1 MAISVCPG
9 DEVRASADE
18 VWSLL
23 EDPARLDAWWDA
35 RVLEATPPGPLR
47 PGQHIEARAKG
58 VFPARIQF
66 DVTAV
71 DTAQRRIQ
79 MTARLPFGIVD
90 HVTLTVTASGPD
102 RSFVRFG

>member
-9 DEVRASADE
+9 DEVGASVDA

-23 EDPARLDAWWDA
+23 EQPACFDVWWDA
-35 RVLEATPPGPLR
+35 RVLEATPSGRLA

-58 VFPARIQF
+58 WVPARIQF
-66 DVTAV
+66 DVTMV
-71 DTAQRRIQ
+71 DAAQHRIQ
-79 MTARLPFGIVD
+79 MTARLPLGIID
-90 HVTLTVTASGPD
+90 HVTLSVTAIGPD